1 MICEGCYYKYEGNV
15 YFVAEPIC
23 SNGMSRVFKCEQI
36 DDASKLIITLSENLF

>member
-1 MICEGCYYKYEGNV
+1 MICEGCYYKYEDNV

-36 DDASKLIITLSENLF
+36 DDASKN